1 MNAEFSEIYRG
12 NSQRKI
18 IGSIVSKYMY
28 EQHYKRKASSL
39 TVALAHSTNLATFMY
54 RVLQNLYSFP
64 EINFQDFSG
73 TQIIDFSRTLKF
85 TLTLSLPKLQ
95 R

>member
-18 IGSIVSKYMY
+18 TGSIVSKYMY
-28 EQHYKRKASSL
+28 VQHYKRKAFSL

-73 TQIIDFSRTLKF
+73 TQIDFSRTLKF